1 MEYFNKNSLKAL
13 AASIEKKDSDNMQA
27 VERTFNEVYENLEGL
42 DKRIEALGF
51 SLTAAYLGCSFCG
64 TAYIGVSETDT
75 KGV

>member
-13 AASIEKKDSDNMQA
+13 VASVQKSDSEHMQA
-27 VERTFNEVYENLEGL
+27 VEETFNEVYENLEQL
-42 DKRIEALGF
+42 DKRIEVLGF
-51 SLTAAYLGCSFCG
+51 SATAAYLGCSFCG